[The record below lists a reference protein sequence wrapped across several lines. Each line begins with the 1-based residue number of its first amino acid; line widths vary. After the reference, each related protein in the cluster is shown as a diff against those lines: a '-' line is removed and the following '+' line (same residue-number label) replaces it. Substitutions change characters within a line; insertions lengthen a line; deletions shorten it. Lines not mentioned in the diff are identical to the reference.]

1 MRMVGRLLWANRDVL
16 LVNTAVGTGRGGLVR
31 GIHPPPRIPV

>member
-16 LVNTAVGTGRGGLVR
+16 PVNTAVGTGRGGPVEVS
-31 GIHPPPRIPV
+31 IPRTGSQ